1 MPPAVQTKG
10 VIHDPDGYSNV
21 REVASL
27 QSRVIATA
35 RDGETVVVL
44 GKDRDW
50 IRVSLS
56 NGTVGY
62 VHESRIRMNR

>member
-1 MPPAVQTKG
+1 VQAKG
-10 VIHDPDGYSNV
+10 VIRDPDGYSNV

-35 RDGETVVVL
+35 RDGETVIVL

-50 IRVSLS
+50 IKVSLA

-62 VHESRIRMNR
+62 IHESRIRMNR